1 MRSLIIETI
10 LVLLITLV
18 IYLLE
23 PQSNQILAYYYTGI
37 AQFELWR
44 LITATFCHTN
54 FNHLL
59 MNAAGLIITL
69 LLFIDTFKTIKIL
82 PIIIFNSV
90 FIGLAL
96 FLFEPTVIW
105 YVGLSGVLHGLFCY
119 GAANDMHRKDRWG
132 YLLGIGLVLKIAY
145 EQLYGAQETTIKLIN
160 APVLVDAHLYGA
172 ISGLLFY
179 SLILFLKKEKGS
191 KSYL

>member
-1 MRSLIIETI
+1 MRSLIIETM
-10 LVLLITLV
+10 LVLVITFI
-18 IYLLE
+18 IYLFE
-23 PQSNQILAYYYTGI
+23 PQTSQVFAYYYTGI

-59 MNAAGLIITL
+59 MNVAGLIITL
-69 LLFIDTFKTIKIL
+69 LLFIDTFKTVKIL
-82 PIIIFNSV
+82 PIIIFNSI

-96 FLFEPTVIW
+96 FLFEPSIIW

-119 GAANDMHRKDRWG
+119 GVANDIHKKDPWG
-132 YLLGIGLVLKIAY
+132 YLLGSGIAVKIIY
-145 EQLYGAQETTIKLIN
+145 EQFNGAQETTIKLIN

-172 ISGLLFY
+172 IAGVLFY
-179 SLILFLKKEKGS
+179 GLILFSTKRKR
-191 KSYL
+191 